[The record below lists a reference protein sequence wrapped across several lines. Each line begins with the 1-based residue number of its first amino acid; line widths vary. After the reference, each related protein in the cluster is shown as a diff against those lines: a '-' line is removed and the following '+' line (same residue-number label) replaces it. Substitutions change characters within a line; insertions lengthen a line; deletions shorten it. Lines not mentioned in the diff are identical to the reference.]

1 VCVVIVCLLTDCLS
15 VAHLVI
21 HETSSLTRYE
31 MIQPLPME
39 TTGSMLS
46 TVDMVVQRCDG
57 PHRLR
62 DNDDDDDVNRLH
74 FFQHYI
80 YWTVLC
86 SASLAHWHF
95 SRICQYC
102 RDSIPCHAIT
112 ESHGRKHSVKKRFT
126 KKTKYLLTIATGMP
140 NMWPERL

>member
-1 VCVVIVCLLTDCLS
+1 MCVVIVCLLTDCLS

-46 TVDMVVQRCDG
+46 TVDMVVQRRDG

-74 FFQHYI
+74 FFNTI
-80 YWTVLC
+80 
-86 SASLAHWHF
+86 
-95 SRICQYC
+95 
-102 RDSIPCHAIT
+102 SIGLYFAVH
-112 ESHGRKHSVKKRFT
+112 R
-126 KKTKYLLTIATGMP
+126 LLTGISAEYASIVETLFHAMP
-140 NMWPERL
+140 